1 MFPAPM
7 RVRHPSCPSWHP
19 IMWPL
24 LAVLALGACGKKAP
38 AVKYESQA
46 EEEYAIGVADLEDR
60 DFGDAQRILERVRTK
75 YPYSKFGALAELR
88 LADLKYEQGKYI
100 EAADAYQTFVKIH
113 PSNPD
118 VDYAAYRAALSRWND
133 APTDFFLFPPVYE
146 RDLTQVV
153 KAADGLAQF
162 VEKFPNSK
170 YAPDA
175 REKLAKSRDILAER
189 DWYAFDFNK
198 KRQKWQGAAFRLE
211 KLLKD
216 YPGSTREPEALWQ
229 LADMYVKLSERF
241 KAQKVLQQI
250 IVKYPAS
257 SQRADAEKL
266 LGELRK
272 QPEPPPSP
280 WK

>member
-1 MFPAPM
+1 MTF
-7 RVRHPSCPSWHP
+7 RRP

-24 LAVLALGACGKKAP
+24 VAVLALGACARSAP

-46 EEEYAIGVADLEDR
+46 EEDYTVGVAELEDR
-60 DFGDAQRILERVRTK
+60 NFGDAQRLLERVRTK
-75 YPYSKFGALAELR
+75 YPYSKYGALAELR
-88 LADLKYEQGKYI
+88 LADLRYDQGKYI
-100 EAADAYQTFVKIH
+100 EAAEAYQTFVKIH
-113 PSNPD
+113 PSSPE

-153 KAADGLAQF
+153 KASDGLAQF

-175 REKLAKSRDILAER
+175 KEKLAKSRDILAER
-189 DWYAFDFNK
+189 DWYVFDFNK
-198 KRQKWQGAAFRLE
+198 KREKWQGAAFRLE

-257 SQRADAEKL
+257 SQRAGAEKL
-266 LGELRK
+266 LAELRK
-272 QPEPPPSP
+272 QPEPAPSP

>member
-1 MFPAPM
+1 MFPGPM
-7 RVRHPSCPSWHP
+7 HVRHPLRLPVA
-19 IMWPL
+19 WPL
-24 LAVLALGACGKKAP
+24 VALLVLGACAKKAP

-46 EEEYAIGVADLEDR
+46 EEEYAQGVADLEDR

-88 LADLKYEQGKYI
+88 LADLKYEQGKFI

-113 PSNPD
+113 PSSPE

-153 KAADGLAQF
+153 KASDGLAQF

-175 REKLAKSRDILAER
+175 KEKLAKSRDILAER

-198 KRQKWQGAAFRLE
+198 KREKWQGAAFRLE

-241 KAQKVLQQI
+241 KAQQALQQI

-257 SQRADAEKL
+257 PQRAGAEKL

-272 QPEPPPSP
+272 QPEPAPSP